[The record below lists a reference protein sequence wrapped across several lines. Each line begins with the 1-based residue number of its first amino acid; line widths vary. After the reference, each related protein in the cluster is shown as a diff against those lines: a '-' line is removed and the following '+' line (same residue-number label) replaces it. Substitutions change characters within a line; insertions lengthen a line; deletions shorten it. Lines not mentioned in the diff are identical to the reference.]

1 MTSSICCPRTSWLTP
16 CRLPLQPPQKEYLL
30 NNVVLVGRHVYQ
42 FRARA
47 LSFVL
52 YMLGFHLKNLF
63 ICLFSDDDAA
73 AGLVSGQNQH
83 FGYLYVLGRIG
94 GIDGHVCNVVASQ
107 RHDALI

>member
-1 MTSSICCPRTSWLTP
+1 MLSANQLADT
-16 CRLPLQPPQKEYLL
+16 LQVAIAAPQKEYLL

-83 FGYLYVLGRIG
+83 LSNLHMLGSIG
-94 GIDGHVCNVVASQ
+94 GIDGHVGNVVASQ
-107 RHDALI
+107 GLNALI